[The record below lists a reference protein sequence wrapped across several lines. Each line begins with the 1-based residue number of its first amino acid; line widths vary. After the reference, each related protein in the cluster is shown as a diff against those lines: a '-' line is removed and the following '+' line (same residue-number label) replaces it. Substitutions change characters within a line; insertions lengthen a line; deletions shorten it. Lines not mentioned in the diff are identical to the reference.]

1 MSNLAVKYKKQ
12 QYSSQMPKQAP
23 YPAKKAKVTLLE
35 KLLYTA
41 FIAFLLYAAVAFIG
55 NKAMLYETNTEVS
68 KLRETI
74 EQQKKTNNDLQA
86 EVEKLSRYERIAKKA
101 KEMGL
106 EINENNVKGL
116 NP

>member
-12 QYSSQMPKQAP
+12 QTKSHVPKQAP
-23 YPAKKAKVTLLE
+23 KTARKSQITLFE
-35 KLLYTA
+35 KIMYTA
-41 FIAFLLYAAVAFIG
+41 FVAFLLYACIAYIG
-55 NKAMLYETNTEVS
+55 NKAALYEVNTEAS
-68 KLRETI
+68 KLRQTI
-74 EQQKKTNNDLQA
+74 EEKKQFNHDLQA